1 MPWILSLR
9 IAQRQFLESLSCLF
23 LQPCSNGLQGLTGFA
38 NQDQQIEAVG
48 LEGPKMTQLTPMG
61 RKLSNPWVN
70 HKQLLGTAAPFLI
83 ALGSSWIGLRTWREP
98 FNRASFIATWVITVF
113 VGLLLR
119 RVVFDR
125 GIATAFIIVATITL
139 GVLLGLGRLL
149 SQRLVRR

>member
-1 MPWILSLR
+1 MVASITTRLS
-9 IAQRQFLESLSCLF
+9 QRAVITAAIVDVVAVVVFVAIGRRNHDEGTALS
-23 LQPCSNGLQGLTGFA
+23 G
-38 NQDQQIEAVG
+38 V
-48 LEGPKMTQLTPMG
+48 
-61 RKLSNPWVN
+61 
-70 HKQLLGTAAPFLI
+70 LGVAAPFLI
-83 ALGSSWIGLRTWREP
+83 ALGISWIGLRTWREP
-98 FNRASFIATWVITVF
+98 FNRASFIATWIITVF

>member
-1 MPWILSLR
+1 MAASITTRLS
-9 IAQRQFLESLSCLF
+9 QRAVITTAIVDVVAVVVFVAIGRRNHDEGAALS
-23 LQPCSNGLQGLTGFA
+23 G
-38 NQDQQIEAVG
+38 V
-48 LEGPKMTQLTPMG
+48 
-61 RKLSNPWVN
+61 
-70 HKQLLGTAAPFLI
+70 LGVAAPFLI
-83 ALGSSWIGLRTWREP
+83 ALGISWIGLRTWREP

>member
-1 MPWILSLR
+1 MVASITTRLS
-9 IAQRQFLESLSCLF
+9 QRAVITTAIVDVVAVVVFVAIGRRNHDEGTALSGVL
-23 LQPCSNGLQGLTGFA
+23 
-38 NQDQQIEAVG
+38 DV
-48 LEGPKMTQLTPMG
+48 
-61 RKLSNPWVN
+61 
-70 HKQLLGTAAPFLI
+70 AAPFLI

-149 SQRLVRR
+149 SRKLSAKTSQ

>member
-1 MPWILSLR
+1 LVASITTRLSR
-9 IAQRQFLESLSCLF
+9 RAVITTAIVDVVAVVVFVAIGRRNHDEGTALS
-23 LQPCSNGLQGLTGFA
+23 G
-38 NQDQQIEAVG
+38 V
-48 LEGPKMTQLTPMG
+48 
-61 RKLSNPWVN
+61 
-70 HKQLLGTAAPFLI
+70 LGVAAPFLI
-83 ALGSSWIGLRTWREP
+83 ALGVSWIGLRTWREP

-149 SQRLVRR
+149 SRKLSAKTSQ